1 MMRGPWKSYNAPN
14 GKKYYYNTE
23 TKKTQWE
30 KPVFEST
37 GQNKH
42 NSSNN
47 RRIPLE
53 FKIDAPIFVIP
64 LCNDWKLVIWSNGN
78 KFYLDPKGKSEIS
91 LNDADS
97 VELLKYINK
106 DKLILLIGFARGYS
120 SSSIDSNI
128 IYDEL
133 LEEIQQMKE
142 DLSGEHIES
151 DIDVENHSIKT
162 FIDENINSKSS
173 ENIADINEDNNDS
186 NDNLQLIS
194 SIDKV
199 KDTNDSETKI
209 RFMQL
214 FDTFNLDKFSTWR
227 NQRIKIENEPVFLLI
242 DNDKDR
248 EQLFEDWCSG
258 DHNNATS
265 DTGEISD
272 DVEDEIDSNAS
283 KSDDDDEDLEPT
295 KYHYLSHIVNKSN
308 INKDTI
314 FQDIKKEQK
323 ALFKEFKIKDFI
335 SSQKDQEQF
344 VSTLLFYYKK
354 MNENERKELF
364 KKLLQKYKLQILQS
378 IKNGNSHNDLVNLL
392 DKSKFQ
398 ISIDDNDSFAIETT
412 LLKMEHFINNMSQL
426 RKLME
431 EEPTYYIIG
440 IKDKTIQLFDYL
452 YDLIHEP

>member
-1 MMRGPWKSYNAPN
+1 MRGPWKSYKAPN
-14 GKKYYYNTE
+14 GKKYYYNTD

-37 GQNKH
+37 KQNKNN
-42 NSSNN
+42 NSND
-47 RRIPLE
+47 RRIASE
-53 FKIDAPIFVIP
+53 SKIDAPIFVIP

-78 KFYLDPKGKSEIS
+78 KFYLDPKGKSENL

-97 VELLKYINK
+97 VELLEYVNK
-106 DKLILLIGFARGYS
+106 DKLVLLIGLARGYN

-133 LEEIQQMKE
+133 LEEIQQMKQ
-142 DLSGEHIES
+142 DLNGENIES
-151 DIDVENHSIKT
+151 DIDVENQSVET
-162 FIDENINSKSS
+162 SVDENKTNSKSS
-173 ENIADINEDNNDS
+173 NNIVDINEDSNDS
-186 NDNLQLIS
+186 DENLELIS
-194 SIDKV
+194 SIDKF
-199 KDTNDSETKI
+199 KDINDSETRIK
-209 RFMQL
+209 FMEL
-214 FDTFNLDKFSTWR
+214 FDKFNLDKFSTWR

-248 EQLFEDWCSG
+248 EQLFEEWCSG
-258 DHNNATS
+258 DYNNKNS

-272 DVEDEIDSNAS
+272 NIEDDIDSDPS
-283 KSDDDDEDLEPT
+283 TSDDEDEELEPT

-308 INKDTI
+308 VSKDTI
-314 FQDIKKEQK
+314 FQDIKREQK
-323 ALFKEFKIKDFI
+323 ALFKQFKIKDFI
-335 SSQKDQEQF
+335 SSKKDQEQF

-354 MNENERKELF
+354 LNENERKQLF
-364 KKLLQKYKLQILQS
+364 KKLLQTYKVQILQS
-378 IKNGNSHNDLVNLL
+378 IKNGNSHDDLVNLL

-398 ISIDDNDSFAIETT
+398 ISIDNNDSFAIETT

-440 IKDKTIQLFDYL
+440 IKGKTIELFNYL
-452 YDLIHEP
+452 YNLIREP